1 MQIHELDNYSGSL
14 GSGSYIAVDDGTDT
28 GKLSVQGLLADTN
41 EEINSVSG
49 AVAQEASDR
58 AAADAVLRQA
68 IDNAAIVPAG
78 STVVVD
84 STLTI
89 EGAAADAKVTGDEI
103 ADLKDDI
110 EHITHN
116 MSIPQSMNLLDIDSC
131 TTNTIIWANGTT
143 QASVNFFTTDYI
155 PVEEG
160 QKINNWYYY
169 SDWGRFVDS
178 AIRTVCAYDSSKNVV
193 SASGS
198 DNAVNDYTVPNGV
211 SYIRCS
217 ITVAE
222 YSRQP
227 MILNTLLPVLIYEPF
242 NRDYVQGADF
252 NPYDDSMEIVSSINL
267 KKYVFDN
274 HYLGNTDIVPSDSNN
289 YHIVNPIEV
298 EEGESISTWQY
309 QNGQIQADDWRFLTA
324 FDEHGNLLSSYGSNT
339 GEHVYTP
346 PVGSGVKY
354 VYISQYKR
362 GNPQIIV
369 RGSDA
374 PSFYEDYHEPYA
386 VTTKA
391 FEKDNFPYRVLLL
404 GDSYN
409 AQNLWVTSMLQEFR
423 NMSVINL
430 GVVSATIKDWYND
443 RTTHPYTSRPISSQT
458 SGNLNTVACQIEK
471 LKRLMVGT
479 DLDAGETAIY
489 QSADEYP
496 NVIIIEGGQ
505 NDMPDDDAKV
515 ATYYDQFLT
524 LAENV
529 YYVHDNTTQQGNYYI
544 ASDIETIDRTC
555 FAGAYRYITQTL
567 HNMFP
572 DAQIFF
578 VTRSRLGYFVYNVN
592 ERADKVAEQQRMC
605 AKLCGVSVID
615 WNKEGNI
622 STITDY
628 PTGSGTSADP
638 YKTQNTL
645 DASDGLHPNVRG
657 GRWYGRLA
665 AKIIKER
672 FADISTTL

>member
-1 MQIHELDNYSGSL
+1 
-14 GSGSYIAVDDGTDT
+14 
-28 GKLSVQGLLADTN
+28 
-41 EEINSVSG
+41 
-49 AVAQEASDR
+49 
-58 AAADAVLRQA
+58 
-68 IDNAAIVPAG
+68 
-78 STVVVD
+78 
-84 STLTI
+84 
-89 EGAAADAKVTGDEI
+89 
-103 ADLKDDI
+103 
-110 EHITHN
+110 
-116 MSIPQSMNLLDIDSC
+116 MSI
-131 TTNTIIWANGTT
+131 
-143 QASVNFFTTDYI
+143 V
-155 PVEEG
+155 
-160 QKINNWYYY
+160 
-169 SDWGRFVDS
+169 
-178 AIRTVCAYDSSKNVV
+178 
-193 SASGS
+193 
-198 DNAVNDYTVPNGV
+198 
-211 SYIRCS
+211 
-217 ITVAE
+217 
-222 YSRQP
+222 
-227 MILNTLLPVLIYEPF
+227 
-242 NRDYVQGADF
+242 
-252 NPYDDSMEIVSSINL
+252 
-267 KKYVFDN
+267 
-274 HYLGNTDIVPSDSNN
+274 
-289 YHIVNPIEV
+289 
-298 EEGESISTWQY
+298 
-309 QNGQIQADDWRFLTA
+309 
-324 FDEHGNLLSSYGSNT
+324 
-339 GEHVYTP
+339 
-346 PVGSGVKY
+346 
-354 VYISQYKR
+354 
-362 GNPQIIV
+362 
-369 RGSDA
+369 
-374 PSFYEDYHEPYA
+374 
-386 VTTKA
+386 
-391 FEKDNFPYRVLLL
+391 
-404 GDSYN
+404 
-409 AQNLWVTSMLQEFR
+409 
-423 NMSVINL
+423 NL

-443 RTTHPYTSRPISSQT
+443 RVSHPYTSRPVSTQT

-471 LKRLMVGT
+471 LKRLIVGT

-505 NDMPDDDAKV
+505 NDMYDDDAKV

-665 AKIIKER
+665 AKVIKER
-672 FADISTTL
+672 FADISAIL